1 MSILERMNSINTMAI
16 YDYNQIQERLQNE
29 WTFNVEK
36 NEIEKE
42 FIFADFTAA
51 IDFIDEIAEIAEA
64 QDHHPNLFLHDYKN
78 VLVSVATHAEG
89 GITKSDFLL
98 AAEIDKI

>member
-1 MSILERMNSINTMAI
+1 MAI
-16 YDYNQIQERLQNE
+16 YDYNQIQERLQND

-89 GITKSDFLL
+89 GITSNDFQL